1 MYVFLE
7 NFRKVLSATVTHK
20 TVPFNFD
27 STFVKQYFGETKT
40 TMLSYHEFAQLLQV
54 HSRIQRIVCVHVHMC
69 WVSLFMFC
77 FCVRMYF
84 PPFVVV
90 WLLWLV
96 IIALARHTYLHMYIH
111 MYTIVTLA
119 RLRDLEIQ
127 LPLGL

>member
-1 MYVFLE
+1 M
-7 NFRKVLSATVTHK
+7 FR
-20 TVPFNFD
+20 
-27 STFVKQYFGETKT
+27 
-40 TMLSYHEFAQLLQV
+40 
-54 HSRIQRIVCVHVHMC
+54 
-69 WVSLFMFC
+69 